1 MIGEEQV
8 VDAAD
13 LIIAN
18 TTGEGRQLVDLYDAE
33 PDRVRVITPGVDLD
47 VFTPGTTW
55 PSPDA
60 GSACDL
66 MPSS

>member
-8 VDAAD
+8 VEAAD

-18 TTGEGRQLVDLYDAE
+18 TDDERQQLIDLYAAE

-47 VFTPGTTW
+47 VFRPG
-55 PSPDA
+55 SQA
-60 GSACDL
+60 EARARLGHRR
-66 MPSS
+66 